1 MNVRFTVFLGRRKKY
16 KIGHNEKKE
25 WKSILTN
32 TIRGY
37 ILCIARYGIGVYER
51 GTVFNRVRQVPCAV
65 ANIRFNLSQKNRRDP
80 MENKKDKITEVP
92 EKKEDAAAQESCCCQ
107 CSHKTKE
114 RSEKEYRDLMN
125 RLKRIEGQVRGIQ
138 GMLEKDAYCTDILVQ
153 VAAVNAALNSFNRVL
168 LTNHLHTCVA
178 ENVRA
183 GNDEVIDELA
193 GVLQKLMK

>member
-1 MNVRFTVFLGRRKKY
+1 
-16 KIGHNEKKE
+16 
-25 WKSILTN
+25 
-32 TIRGY
+32 
-37 ILCIARYGIGVYER
+37 
-51 GTVFNRVRQVPCAV
+51 
-65 ANIRFNLSQKNRRDP
+65 
-80 MENKKDKITEVP
+80 MEHKKDKITEMT
-92 EKKEDAAAQESCCCQ
+92 EKKEETAVPQESCCQ

-138 GMLEKDAYCTDILVQ
+138 GILEKDAYCTDI
-153 VAAVNAALNSFNRVL
+153 NSFNRVL

-183 GNDEVIDELA
+183 GNDEVLDELA